1 MAFWRNPEFVRHL
14 RAETRAPRAIIMAV
28 LALVVCGLIG
38 LACWTAADHD
48 LDKFFRLFHY
58 WLVGLQ
64 FSVLGIWCASAC
76 GQAISRE
83 RELKTFDFLRTTR
96 LTSWE
101 LVVGKVLGT
110 PIMAYFAVGCT
121 VPISVAAGLLGG
133 ISVGTLLGIYLL
145 LVTFALFASILGL
158 WVSMLVER
166 SSSVVAI
173 FALLLPQMVG
183 WGFARSAFAG
193 FGATGILPGILKLY
207 GQGADPIRATP
218 TVFSYPAPYWMLTVF
233 LYVTAGAWLVLMLC
247 RNFKKDRE
255 CVRLLSR
262 WQAIGL
268 LAYFNVLYFAFL
280 DPTRMLPASGSVS
293 RMIFDR
299 PYSTIGPHEV
309 AQTAMVLNAMV
320 LFLIGLAMIGSK
332 EKLRIWW
339 RQHHA
344 GEGGYFATDG
354 LVWPWLIVGALVA
367 YALLA
372 AEALGLRGAI
382 NLADWKL
389 GTAALVLL
397 NFLVFVVRDTLFLQW
412 CTLTRLKRPL
422 LKGFLFL
429 WLYYTAAGIIGGVAA
444 MASTEAGS
452 VAIGLLTPWEMLTS
466 ERLGVVQAH
475 WSYAGMG
482 LQAIVAAFL
491 ILVITRRLSRPAA
504 PALVSES

>member
-1 MAFWRNPEFVRHL
+1 VAFWSNPEFIRHL

-28 LALVVCGLIG
+28 LALVVCGLMG

-96 LTSWE
+96 LTAWE
-101 LVVGKVLGT
+101 LVVGKILGT

-121 VPISVAAGLLGG
+121 VPVSVAAGLLGG

-145 LVTFALFASILGL
+145 LLTFALFASVLGL

-173 FALLLPQMVG
+173 FAFLLPQMVG
-183 WGFARSAFAG
+183 WAFTESAFVG
-193 FGATGILPGILKLY
+193 FGAMSFYLGILKLY
-207 GQGADPIRATP
+207 HKAALPSYVVP
-218 TVFSYPAPYWMLTVF
+218 TVFSYPVPFWVLTVF

-247 RNFKKDRE
+247 RNFKKERE
-255 CVRLLSR
+255 SVRLLSR

-280 DPTRMLPASGSVS
+280 DPMRMLPASGPLMVYGPT
-293 RMIFDR
+293 RTML
-299 PYSTIGPHEV
+299 PHEV
-309 AQTAMVLNAMV
+309 AQTAMVLNAII
-320 LFLIGLAMIGSK
+320 LFLVGLAMTGSK

-339 RQHHA
+339 RQRRA
-344 GEGGYFATDG
+344 GEGGYFAADG

-367 YALLA
+367 YVLLA
-372 AEALGLRGAI
+372 AEALGLRGAV

-389 GTAALVLL
+389 GMAALVLL
-397 NFLVFVVRDTLFLQW
+397 NFLVFVVRDTLFIQW

-429 WLYYTAAGIIGGVAA
+429 WLYYTAAGIIGGVAS
-444 MASTEAGS
+444 MASTEAGN
-452 VAIGLLTPWEMLTS
+452 VVVGLLTPWQMLAF
-466 ERLGVVQAH
+466 ERTGVAEAH
-475 WSYAGMG
+475 ASYVGMG
-482 LQAIVAAFL
+482 LQALVAAFL
-491 ILVITRRLSRPAA
+491 VLVITRRLSRPATVPV
-504 PALVSES
+504 PADS